1 MMGWFSRLE
10 PLDPL
15 VPTKVGTQGGHG
27 VLSRIEAS
35 GPRQLRH
42 HSWIPAFAGMSG
54 VVALLA
60 AGMFAL
66 AQSPA
71 APKRFTQDDLQ
82 RAEAARDAALAR
94 LKSLEARSADAARAF
109 SEIDADLIAA
119 GADATAR
126 EEAAYAA
133 EEQLMILADQT
144 REASRALTADQAA
157 LEDLLAV
164 LMTLGARRPP
174 ALVASPEDAGS
185 AIRAAILMS
194 DAAPTLVSRAGDLRA
209 QIASFERLAG
219 DTRAEQENLS
229 FATGA
234 LDARRTE
241 ITALAEEK
249 RRASAALDAEAAAA
263 RKTANALA
271 AEAQTL
277 RDLLD
282 GLARAAPPVPSVKP
296 TQPGAKPTAAIKP
309 QPPAKP
315 PAAAPAPAKPAAP
328 SAGTPL
334 QPAVGTR
341 VRGFGQAL
349 ASGEKQEGL
358 TLTTRPAANVVAPLD
373 ARVQYSGPFRTY
385 GLMVILDVGGD
396 VLVVVSGMDALYP
409 EAGQWVLAGEPIG
422 RMADRKSPSPE
433 LYLEVR
439 RKGQPV
445 DPEKWL
451 GQRR

>member
-1 MMGWFSRLE
+1 MIS
-10 PLDPL
+10 
-15 VPTKVGTQGGHG
+15 
-27 VLSRIEAS
+27 S
-35 GPRQLRH
+35 
-42 HSWIPAFAGMSG
+42 
-54 VVALLA
+54 
-60 AGMFAL
+60 
-66 AQSPA
+66 
-71 APKRFTQDDLQ
+71 APKPHATPPSPVSNPSKPAPQTLP
-82 RAEAARDAALAR
+82 APSP
-94 LKSLEARSADAARAF
+94 KS
-109 SEIDADLIAA
+109 DADLIAA

-144 REASRALTADQAA
+144 REASRALTADQDA

-164 LMTLGARRPP
+164 LMTFGARRPP

-209 QIASFERLAG
+209 QIARFERLAG

-277 RDLLD
+277 RALLD

-296 TQPGAKPTAAIKP
+296 AQPGT
-309 QPPAKP
+309 KP
-315 PAAAPAPAKPAAP
+315 PAAAKPQSAVKPPAASPAPAKPVPAP

-358 TLTTRPAANVVAPLD
+358 TLATRPAANVVAPLD